1 VSTPAGIIILIGR
14 ILFVIF
20 PAYVSGYQFHI
31 KNPKAA
37 EAYSQ
42 SVGFPFPPLAGYPA
56 GLWLTLASTSV
67 AFGIW
72 PDIGALMFAVFVL
85 PAAWYFHRFWEVE
98 DPGQKQAQTM
108 FFWRNMIMLGSS
120 LIMFGFFASV
130 GPALRFALTSS
141 LIDLS
146 P

>member
-1 VSTPAGIIILIGR
+1 VSTGAGIIILIGR
-14 ILFVIF
+14 ILFVLF
-20 PAYVSGYQFHI
+20 PAYVSGYSFHM

-37 EAYSQ
+37 EAYAQ
-42 SVGFPFPPLAGYPA
+42 SVGFPFPGLAGMPA
-56 GLWLTLASTSV
+56 GLWLILASISV
-67 AFGIW
+67 GFGIW
-72 PDIGALMFAVFVL
+72 PDIGSLMFAIFVI
-85 PAAWYFHRFWEVE
+85 PAAWYFHRFWAVE

-108 FFWRNMIMLGSS
+108 FFWRNVMMLGAS

-130 GPALRFALTSS
+130 GSSLRFAMTGS

>member
-1 VSTPAGIIILIGR
+1 
-14 ILFVIF
+14 
-20 PAYVSGYQFHI
+20 
-31 KNPKAA
+31 
-37 EAYSQ
+37 
-42 SVGFPFPPLAGYPA
+42 
-56 GLWLTLASTSV
+56 
-67 AFGIW
+67 
-72 PDIGALMFAVFVL
+72 
-85 PAAWYFHRFWEVE
+85 
-98 DPGQKQAQTM
+98 M